1 MAIEKTVFS
10 GQNKETRG
18 AEIVAWLTANGSE
31 FFDSVEQTSDCN
43 FVNAIRMTNWHLK
56 YVSMVLQAIPQ
67 YTQQMARLL
76 ERQ

>member
-31 FFDSVEQTSDCN
+31 FFDSVEQSSDYN
-43 FVNAIRMTNWHLK
+43 FVN
-56 YVSMVLQAIPQ
+56 
-67 YTQQMARLL
+67 
-76 ERQ
+76 

>member
-31 FFDSVEQTSDCN
+31 FFDSCRAVK
-43 FVNAIRMTNWHLK
+43 R
-56 YVSMVLQAIPQ
+56 LQ
-67 YTQQMARLL
+67 LC
-76 ERQ
+76 